1 MSKIEDGLKRLFEK
15 HRIVFWYDSTGDFK
29 QEYEEMNLIGVVKC
43 SIENNEF
50 ALKYRI
56 LCKEP
61 TTLFLLYGN
70 YERPQQ
76 EDNWLL
82 DIELGNVLFQTD
94 QETLALQEL
103 ELPSHF
109 KNWINTHSL
118 FFKNKERTAR
128 FLSKLEDRENEVQL
142 TQTLLQIVLGSHSNS
157 LDDLIKAYLSAFIAG
172 KGDAIEKE
180 LILYNLN
187 DFFWNLIIVAYQYN
201 GQPKGI
207 YDFAIEVCQKNF
219 APTTKKANINK
230 ASKVLLDSWRDTIS
244 FQKTYQSLIKQ
255 IETAFNREEQIN
267 SLDLSELWEEDI
279 YECIDKKIIKEL
291 ASLLVNGT
299 LTAEKVESI
308 IKRRESTYWYE
319 KYQPFYE
326 ALGNANQLLQEVEKY
341 ENISIESYQNGLE
354 SYTRYWYK
362 LDQYYRKFIQH
373 YKETNQNNVLHALNF
388 FVHRAYSN
396 TWLPKLS
403 VAWQGVIEREAKWYF
418 GEKSQFHFFNN
429 SVRNRFIEKDT
440 TIFVVISDALRYECG
455 QELHELFGKEIR
467 FSSNLDYLVTG
478 LPSYTQLGMAA
489 LLPHSQLSF
498 GDGDSILIDGKNSIG
513 KQARQKVLEEGSK
526 VKAATLLAEELM
538 NIGSRS
544 EEAKKLVQENKVV
557 YVYHNRI
564 DQIGDNV
571 TSESGVFEA
580 ARDEIQ
586 YLLDLT
592 KKITNL
598 NVNHVILT
606 ADHGFLYQNADL
618 EESDFTDA
626 QISGDITKLNRRFV
640 LGKNLIHNNS
650 VTKYSAREL
659 LIQGDLEVLIPKG
672 INRLRQQGSGS
683 RYVHGGATLQE
694 VVIPVLH
701 VNKRRTNTVS
711 KVNIDVIKGSNKIT
725 TNIQRVKFYQE
736 KAIEEGII
744 PRSIKSY
751 FCELDGEKK
760 NIISNT
766 FTYTFDLESKR
777 AEEREVEYK
786 FTFSTQLKKS
796 NAVFLLIEEQ
806 VDKSN
811 KWLTLLKIPYQLN
824 LTMENDFDDF

>member
-15 HRIVFWYDSTGDFK
+15 HRIVFWYDSTGDLK

-109 KNWINTHSL
+109 KNWINKHSL

-128 FLSKLEDRENEVQL
+128 FLSKLEDRENEAQL

-172 KGDAIEKE
+172 KGDEIEKE

-187 DFFWNLIIVAYQYN
+187 DFFWNWIIVAYQYN

-219 APTTKKANINK
+219 APTTKKANVNK

-326 ALGNANQLLQEVEKY
+326 ALGHANQLLQEVEKY
-341 ENISIESYQNGLE
+341 ENITIESYQNGLE

-373 YKETNQNNVLHALNF
+373 YKETNQNNVLHGLNF

-571 TSESGVFEA
+571 TSENGVFEA

-626 QISGDITKLNRRFV
+626 QISGDIIKLNRRFV

-650 VTKYSAREL
+650 VTKYSAGEL
-659 LIQGDLEVLIPKG
+659 LIQGDLDVLIPKG

-736 KAIEEGII
+736 KAIEGGII

>member
-43 SIENNEF
+43 SIENNEL

-109 KNWINTHSL
+109 KNWINKHSL

-128 FLSKLEDRENEVQL
+128 FLSKLEDRENEAQL

-172 KGDAIEKE
+172 KGDEIEKE

-187 DFFWNLIIVAYQYN
+187 DFFWNWIIVAYQYN

-219 APTTKKANINK
+219 APTTKKANVNK

-326 ALGNANQLLQEVEKY
+326 ALGHANQLLQEVEKY
-341 ENISIESYQNGLE
+341 ENITIESYQNGLE

-373 YKETNQNNVLHALNF
+373 YKETNQNNVLHGLNF

-571 TSESGVFEA
+571 TSENGVFEA

-626 QISGDITKLNRRFV
+626 QISGDIIKLNRRFV

-650 VTKYSAREL
+650 VTKYSAGEL
-659 LIQGDLEVLIPKG
+659 LIQGDLDVLIPKG

-736 KAIEEGII
+736 KAIEGGII